1 MKTRSPL
8 LMHDVRDMDRAWTFY
23 HDILGMEE
31 DLRTPGLSFLK
42 CGGLRVGLHT
52 FDDSMAEGPL
62 PHAGL
67 NLQVDDLD
75 TAVEE
80 IRASEGT
87 VKVVRPVG
95 GGHPVRIAEIADP
108 DGNGIE
114 LRQELG
120 S

>member
-42 CGGLRVGLHT
+42 CGGLRVGLH
-52 FDDSMAEGPL
+52 
-62 PHAGL
+62 HAGL